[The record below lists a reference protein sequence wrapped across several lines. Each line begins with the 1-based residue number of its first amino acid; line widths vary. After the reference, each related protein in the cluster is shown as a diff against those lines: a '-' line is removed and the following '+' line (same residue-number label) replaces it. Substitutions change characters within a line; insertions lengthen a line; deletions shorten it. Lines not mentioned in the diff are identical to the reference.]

1 MPAAIRTA
9 RVSDIDALAAIE
21 NAVFE
26 ADRISRKSFRHLV
39 GAGTAAVVV
48 AESGGRIAG
57 YCVVLFRKGSLAARL
72 YSIATD
78 AGTGGS
84 GHGRAL
90 LDAAERAARASGRRS
105 LRLEVRED
113 NDRARL
119 LYERNGYR
127 RTGQVPGYYA
137 DGATAFRYEKQL
149 SEDGL
154 AEDRKPAAMELW
166 RA

>member
-9 RVSDIDALAAIE
+9 RVSDIDALATIE

-39 GAGTAAVVV
+39 GVDTALVLV
-48 AESGGRIAG
+48 AESSGEIAG
-57 YCVVLFRKGSLAARL
+57 YCVVLLRSGSSAARL

-78 AGTGGS
+78 VNSGGA

-90 LDAAERAARASGRRS
+90 LDAAERAARDSGRRL
-105 LRLEVRED
+105 LRLEVREG
-113 NDRARL
+113 NDRARF

-127 RTGQVPGYYA
+127 RIGEVSGYYA
-137 DGATAFRYEKQL
+137 DGTTAFRYEKQL
-149 SEDGL
+149 SQDSL
-154 AEDRKPAAMELW
+154 AEGSKSAAMGLR